1 MNTRRA
7 YVFNN
12 RRPQKIPKKFFG
24 PPKINLIFNFSCQ
37 RWEKL
42 KTTVHKEGLLKKK
55 GDFFAFF
62 PPEALLAA
70 LAGAPRDILAT
81 YGWPISKQTV
91 GLPVIKSWALQSQ
104 EFGSYGP

>member
-1 MNTRRA
+1 MGKIEN
-7 YVFNN
+7 YC
-12 RRPQKIPKKFFG
+12 PQRG
-24 PPKINLIFNFSCQ
+24 VV
-37 RWEKL
+37 E
-42 KTTVHKEGLLKKK
+42 KK

-91 GLPVIKSWALQSQ
+91 GLPVIKSWALQFR